1 MRIKK
6 ITAYIAAVMLA
17 VLFAGAFAGCTGETV
32 KTAYE
37 PIDGTCDFL
46 SIVQFNKYFIKMI
59 SDIENSLL
67 VKYLKNELN
76 EEESQK
82 VIGWLEKNK
91 ENQIFFSV
99 PLFFFS

>member
-6 ITAYIAAVMLA
+6 IAAYIVAVMLA

-46 SIVQFNKYFIKMI
+46 SIGNYKSFEFEKFETVRA
-59 SDIENSLL
+59 DH
-67 VKYLKNELN
+67 
-76 EEESQK
+76 EEEKTVRSSYSS
-82 VIGWLEKNK
+82 ITP
-91 ENQIFFSV
+91 FV
-99 PLFFFS
+99 PS

>member
-6 ITAYIAAVMLA
+6 ITAYIVAVMLA

-46 SIVQFNKYFIKMI
+46 SIGNYKSFEFEKFETVRA
-59 SDIENSLL
+59 DH
-67 VKYLKNELN
+67 
-76 EEESQK
+76 EEEKTVSILGQSLTGTYRESR
-82 VIGWLEKNK
+82 V
-91 ENQIFFSV
+91 
-99 PLFFFS
+99 